1 VTFDDFELDSR
12 ILSGVHGAG
21 YVVPT
26 PIQEQAIPVILAGH
40 DMLGIAQ
47 TGTGKTAAFVLPMLQ
62 RLLSG
67 PRGRI
72 RALIIAPTRE
82 LAEQTKLQFV
92 ALGQDTGLRCA
103 TVYGGVGSEH
113 QLQALRRGTEII
125 VACPGRLL
133 DHMQEG
139 NADLRDLEVVVLD
152 EADRLCDIGFLPD
165 VTRILDRLPAARQTL
180 FFSATMPAEI
190 RRLADRIL
198 RDPVT
203 VQVDVAAPARTV
215 SHSLYPVTD
224 PLRKHV
230 LLAMFR
236 ELPTGRTLVFT
247 RTKYGASELAAL
259 LERSG
264 HSVRALQGDMPQSKR
279 QQTIDGFRRG
289 DFEILVATDIAA
301 RGIDVSGVT
310 HVINYDMPDTVDA
323 YTHRIGRTGRA
334 SHSGEALTLVAA
346 SDGPA
351 IERIEEV
358 LGEKIARRRLSRFDY
373 GHFNPEAALP
383 TAGIAGR
390 IGFNRTGHRSHH
402 VPMRQRRV

>member
-1 VTFDDFELDSR
+1 MTFDTYGLDPR
-12 ILSGVHGAG
+12 ILTGVQAAG
-21 YVVPT
+21 YTVPT
-26 PIQEQAIPVILAGH
+26 PIQQQAIPVVLTGQ

-62 RLLSG
+62 RLLDG
-67 PRGRI
+67 PRNRI
-72 RALIIAPTRE
+72 RALVIAPTRE

-92 ALGQDTGLRCA
+92 ALGRDTGLRCA
-103 TVYGGVGSEH
+103 AIYGGVGSEQ
-113 QLQALRRGTEII
+113 QLQALKRGTEIL

-133 DHMQEG
+133 DHMIEG
-139 NADLRDLEVVVLD
+139 HADLRQLEIVVLD

-165 VTRILDRLPAARQTL
+165 VTRILDRLPVARQTL

-203 VQVDVAAPARTV
+203 VEVGTVAPASTV
-215 SHSLYPVTD
+215 SHALYPVTD

-264 HSVRALQGDMPQSKR
+264 HSVRALQGDMPQNKR

-289 DFEILVATDIAA
+289 DFDILVATDIAA
-301 RGIDVSGVT
+301 RGIDISNVT

-334 SHSGEALTLVAA
+334 NRIGEAVTLVAA
-346 SDGPA
+346 SDAPA
-351 IERIEEV
+351 IQRIEEV
-358 LGEKIARRRLSRFDY
+358 LGEKIARRRLNRFDY
-373 GHFNPEAALP
+373 GPFDPEAALP
-383 TAGIAGR
+383 AGTVGGR
-390 IGFNRTGHRSHH
+390 GSFDRTGRRSHH
-402 VPMRQRRV
+402 VPMRQRRA